1 MNWIDIAII
10 LIIVLSAVISSIR
23 GFAKEALSLFGWVFA
38 FWVSMSFSSGL
49 ALMFTDTIADP
60 ILRLIVAFLMLFI
73 ASLIVSTIL
82 NYFVIQFVQRTG
94 MMGADRSI
102 GIVFG
107 VLRGMLIVTAMVMFS
122 GLTPFPQTPSWDSSF
137 LLYYF
142 EGFAVWLRD
151 LMPADMA
158 GSFKF

>member
-1 MNWIDIAII
+1 MSWIDIII
-10 LIIVLSAVISSIR
+10 VLIVVLSAVISSIR
-23 GFAKEALSLFGWVFA
+23 GFAREALSLFGWILA
-38 FWVSMSFSSGL
+38 FWVSLSFSGGL
-49 ALMFTDTIADP
+49 SHMFADSIADP
-60 ILRLIVAFLMLFI
+60 ILRLIIAFLILFI
-73 ASLIVSTIL
+73 ASLIVTTIM
-82 NYFVIQFVQRTG
+82 NYFVIQLVERTG
-94 MMGADRSI
+94 MTGADRSI

-107 VLRGMLIVTAMVMFS
+107 VLRGILIVTAMVMFS
-122 GLTPFPQTPSWDSSF
+122 GLTPFPQTSSWDNSF

>member
-1 MNWIDIAII
+1 MIWIDFVII
-10 LIIVLSAVISSIR
+10 LIIVLSAIISSIR
-23 GFAKEALSLFGWVFA
+23 GFAKEALSLAGWILA
-38 FWVSMSFSSGL
+38 FWVSMSFSGGL
-49 ALMFTDTIADP
+49 ALMFADTIQDP
-60 ILRLIVAFLMLFI
+60 ILRLIVAFLILFI
-73 ASLIVSTIL
+73 ASLIVSTII

-107 VLRGMLIVTAMVMFS
+107 VLRGVLIVTAMVMFS
-122 GLTPFPQTPSWDSSF
+122 GLTPFPQTPSWENSF